1 MLKFLTQSITQFQH
15 TGAIWPS
22 GDALAREMTRSFR
35 NHEGPRRILEVGP
48 GTGAFT
54 RHILGELR
62 YEDEFDIVEINSV
75 FCRHLEADLI
85 TPFRRGGSSA
95 TVRLHHAAIE
105 DAKLDGMYDH
115 IVCGLPFNNFPP
127 SLVRSIF
134 RRMIELL
141 APDGDL
147 AYFEYAAVRVM
158 KAPVAS
164 RSTRSKMRRLDAHAK
179 SLARRHAGQRTLV
192 MANIPP
198 AVAVRLHGLAESK

>member
-1 MLKFLTQSITQFQH
+1 MLKFLTQSITRFQH

-22 GDALAREMTRSFR
+22 GDALAREMTRPFR
-35 NHEGPRRILEVGP
+35 HHQGPRRILEVGP

-54 RHILGELR
+54 RHIMEELR
-62 YEDEFDIVEINSV
+62 DGDEFDIVEINPV
-75 FCRHLEADLI
+75 FCRHLETDLI
-85 TPFRRGGSSA
+85 APFRRRGGSA
-95 TVRLHHAAIE
+95 IVRLHHAAIE
-105 DAKLDGMYDH
+105 DANLDGTYDH

-147 AYFEYAAVRVM
+147 SYFEYAAVRVM

-198 AVAVRLHGLAESK
+198 AVAVRLHGLADAK